1 MIDAMLTL
9 KQFRKKYKLTQK
21 ELALKLGTT
30 SSTISK
36 YENGEW
42 VINQS
47 VYDRIK
53 AEYGEDIR
61 PLKNRPA
68 KKVWMKRGSVD
79 QRKRNAVGD
88 K

>member
-1 MIDAMLTL
+1 MLTL

-21 ELALKLGTT
+21 ELAEKIGTT
-30 SSTISK
+30 PTTLSK

-47 VYDRIK
+47 VYDKIK

-61 PLKNRPA
+61 PLKNRPM
-68 KKVWMKRGSVD
+68 KKMWMKR
-79 QRKRNAVGD
+79 R
-88 K
+88 